1 MNNDNLKTYFRE
13 LRDYFAGNV
22 TGITRDEK
30 IAEVIIRILFCK
42 IWDESQKSSKK
53 RFHTDENENLEL
65 FKERFEG
72 LFKDVKANFPHLFD
86 DQDQLDLDAS
96 ALYFVVSK
104 LQHVKL
110 LELKR
115 DVIGDAF
122 EEFIGT
128 AFRGGEGQFFT
139 PRNVVEMMVKVLNPS
154 NGERI
159 IDPAC
164 GSGGFLAYAIRH
176 LELTNAKSAEVV
188 GIDKDEFLAK
198 VARTYTSLLLN
209 KESKVFCENSLANPA
224 LWSEPASSQAELG
237 SFDLI
242 ITNPPFGAKIPVVG
256 KELLA
261 QYKLSEKPERAGKK
275 QILTKQAPQILFIE
289 RCVQL
294 LKPGGRMGIV
304 LPEGVFGNASDKY
317 VWDYLKS
324 EGTIFGVVSLS
335 QETFQP
341 STHTKTSVLFFR
353 KSFEPSDVF
362 MGIATRIGHNKN
374 GKETYKL
381 DAAGQPILNG
391 SGQKIPDDEIPAIT
405 DRFIGFLEGKETA
418 PSHLG
423 FILDSSQISNHVY
436 IPEFYDPELTFEI
449 EQLRNDNRFAPQT
462 IGELVKNGALKITRG
477 KEIGSH
483 FYGTGDIPFIRT
495 SDLVNWELKIDPI
508 KSVSQDAYDLFS
520 RSQDVRPN
528 DILFVNDGTF
538 LIGRTAMISEGE
550 ERILIQSHL
559 KKFRV
564 MPKCKFDAFYLMFLL
579 NTEIVQKQIRART
592 FVQATISTIGDRLMD
607 VVLPISIDESY
618 VSEKSTVVK
627 RIIDQKRSTR
637 ELMKQVLASKH

>member
-42 IWDESQKSSKK
+42 IWDESQPTVIKQ
-53 RFHTDENENLEL
+53 FHANDTENLEA
-65 FKERFEG
+65 FGKRFEG
-72 LFKDVKANFPHLFD
+72 LFDEVKASFPHLFT
-86 DQDQLDLDAS
+86 DQDRLDLDPT

-104 LQHVKL
+104 LQQVRL
-110 LELKR
+110 LDLKR

-154 NGERI
+154 SGEKI

-176 LELTNAKSAEVV
+176 LELTKAKSAEVFGV
-188 GIDKDEFLAK
+188 DKDEFLAK

-209 KESKVFCENSLANPA
+209 KESNVFCENSLANPNT
-224 LWSEPASSQAELG
+224 WSELTSDRVSLG
-237 SFDLI
+237 SFDVI

-261 QYKLSEKPERAGKK
+261 QYKLSEKPERTGKT

-353 KSFEPSDVF
+353 KSFEPTQVF

-381 DAAGQPILNG
+381 DASGQPILDTAG
-391 SGQKIPDDEIPAIT
+391 KMIPDDEIPEIT
-405 DRFIGFLEGKETA
+405 ERFISFLNRKKINA
-418 PSHLG
+418 SHLG
-423 FILDSSQISNHVY
+423 FVLDSKQIDNHVY
-436 IPEFYDPELTFEI
+436 IPEFYDPELASQL
-449 EQLRNDNRFAPQT
+449 EQLRNDKRFAPQT
-462 IGELVKNGALKITRG
+462 IGDLIKNGSLKVTRG

-508 KSVSQDAYDLFS
+508 KSVSQEAYDLFS
-520 RSQDVRPN
+520 RSQDVRAK

-550 ERILIQSHL
+550 EKILIQSHL

-564 MPKCKFDAFYLMFLL
+564 TSKCQFNAYYLMFLL

-607 VVLPISIDESY
+607 VVLPISLDASY
-618 VSEKSTVVK
+618 VDDKAKIVK
-627 RIIDQKRSTR
+627 KIIDQKSATR
-637 ELMKQVLASKH
+637 DLLRQVLSSAF